1 MLFYLP
7 SSNNLLLSLTPV
19 FLPVIPRRFLR
30 VADDLDNRLCHVL
43 VKRLK
48 MPRSLLLYLS
58 SAGWLLRAMTG
69 LLVSCE
75 KQAGVANRGPYRLH
89 FCFFYLPGEAA
100 LPASSGPPR
109 VDNRSLT
116 SLPSQTWN
124 FRFQAFGGDP
134 YLRIYR
140 IKYS

>member
-1 MLFYLP
+1 MLMFVLLTGQRAYILFYLL

-30 VADDLDNRLCHVL
+30 VADDLDNRLSHVL

-48 MPRSLLLYLS
+48 TPRFVSLYLS

-69 LLVSCE
+69 FLVSCE
-75 KQAGVANRGPYRLH
+75 KRAGVANGGPYRLH

-100 LPASSGPPR
+100 LPASSGPP
-109 VDNRSLT
+109 VLT
-116 SLPSQTWN
+116 IV
-124 FRFQAFGGDP
+124 R
-134 YLRIYR
+134 
-140 IKYS
+140 